1 MANQQNQSGGKASSS
16 SRIPQ
21 NASAE
26 QAAQIL
32 GYGIGDTVML
42 GTSVTSD
49 KQSGGTSADN
59 TPNSTNSPGT
69 TLGNSPIASINVD
82 YSSGNSASNPSDSH
96 QASMS
101 NAPEDQRFVVS
112 RFDEVN
118 GQFYAVKL
126 NEDGTRDTTE
136 VPLAADENF
145 QVVRE

>member
-1 MANQQNQSGGKASSS
+1 MANQQNQSGGNASSS
-16 SRIPQ
+16 RLPQ